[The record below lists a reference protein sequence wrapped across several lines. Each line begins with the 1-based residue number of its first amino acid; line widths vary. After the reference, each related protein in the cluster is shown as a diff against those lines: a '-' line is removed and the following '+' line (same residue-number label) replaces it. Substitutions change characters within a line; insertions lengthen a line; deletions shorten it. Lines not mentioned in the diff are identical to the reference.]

1 MIGIVSTKRGELSM
15 FGQFL
20 IIVSVFA
27 LIIWF
32 WVLAFKLLIRANKAL
47 QIYIDNQTK
56 NL

>member
-32 WVLAFKLLIRANKAL
+32 CVLVFKLLIRANKAL